1 MTLTER
7 IEGFSGLG
15 KALRSENWDALI
27 EKAYRQNGWFTP
39 ESCAFA
45 IANWGTL
52 LTDKNLADWV
62 ARYPLNEILTKK
74 IGIVSA
80 GNIPLAGFHDFL
92 CILLANHTAQLKLS
106 AKDDILL
113 KGISQRL
120 IEIAPRFKDR
130 IQFLSGV
137 LPACDAVIATGSDN
151 AAKHFEYYF
160 KNTPHIVRRNRNSV
174 AVMDGQ
180 ENEGDLRGLAKDIFT
195 YFGLGCRN
203 VSKVF
208 IPTGYDLDLIFRGLF
223 EWKEIAKNN
232 KYISNYEYNK
242 TLYLLNKE
250 SLLENGFI
258 VLKESSELSS
268 PVGVLF
274 YEYYSNLNDLNEKL
288 VSIKDK
294 IQCIVNRKGEFFS
307 NVQFGEAQCPKL
319 FDYADGFDTLQF
331 LTNLPTLINDEA

>member
-15 KALRSENWDALI
+15 KALRSENWGILI
-27 EKAYRQNGWFTP
+27 ENAYRQNGWFTP
-39 ESCAFA
+39 DSCAFA

-52 LTDKNLADWV
+52 LTDNHLADW
-62 ARYPLNEILTKK
+62 AAHYPLNEISTKK
-74 IGIVSA
+74 IGVVSA

-92 CILLANHTAQLKLS
+92 CTLLANHTVLIKLS

-120 IEIAPRFKDR
+120 IEIAPGFKDR
-130 IQFLSGV
+130 IQFVSGV
-137 LPACDAVIATGSDN
+137 LPACDAIIATGSDN

-174 AVMDGQ
+174 AVLDGH
-180 ENEGDLRGLAKDIFT
+180 EKEEEIIGLARDIFT

-274 YEYYSNLNDLNEKL
+274 YEYYSNLNDLKEKL
-288 VSIKDK
+288 VNIKEK
-294 IQCIVNRKGEFFS
+294 IQCVVNSKGEFFS
-307 NVQFGEAQCPKL
+307 NVKFGEAQCPKL

-331 LTNLPTLINDEA
+331 LTNLPTLDK